1 MLGVRVPP
9 GLPLLWHKESGD
21 AMNQVMK
28 FFNEVK
34 AELKK
39 VTWPTRDELIGATAI
54 VCIVV
59 VVFSV
64 ILGLMDAF
72 FSYIIGTVIK
82 Y

>member
-1 MLGVRVPP
+1 
-9 GLPLLWHKESGD
+9 
-21 AMNQVMK
+21 MNKVMT

-39 VTWPTRDELIGATAI
+39 VTWPMRDELVGATAI

-59 VVFSV
+59 AVFA
-64 ILGLMDAF
+64 ILLGTMDAF

>member
-1 MLGVRVPP
+1 
-9 GLPLLWHKESGD
+9 
-21 AMNQVMK
+21 MNKVMM

-39 VTWPTRDELIGATAI
+39 VTWPSRDELVGATII

-59 VVFSV
+59 VIFAVL
-64 ILGLMDAF
+64 LGTMDAF